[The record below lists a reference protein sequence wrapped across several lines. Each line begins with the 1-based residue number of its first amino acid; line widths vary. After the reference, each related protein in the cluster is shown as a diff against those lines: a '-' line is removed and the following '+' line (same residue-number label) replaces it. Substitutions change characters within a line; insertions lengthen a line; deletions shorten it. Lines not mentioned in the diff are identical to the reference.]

1 MTMILSLLIL
11 GELNTIF
18 ALFLYSGQ
26 GLSHYI
32 RIMLRMNSFH
42 AVTASHLDC
51 ADLLP
56 KSKTTRL
63 LGMKQDMKKTQETS
77 QCRGGSVLWTRK
89 VTQSG
94 NC

>member
-1 MTMILSLLIL
+1 MSAHFHGPCLRHS
-11 GELNTIF
+11 
-18 ALFLYSGQ
+18 
-26 GLSHYI
+26 YI
-32 RIMLRMNSFH
+32 RNNVDAAPDEPDDCVPLRMNNFP

-51 ADLLP
+51 ADLLL